1 MRLDSIGRR
10 AALVYGGYAAAF
22 AVLALAKALGLPAT
36 VDFILA
42 TVALALGA
50 VAVGEATTE
59 LSHRLSPAATGVVQ
73 SVLGNLPEL
82 FLAIFALQAGLYG
95 VVAAA
100 LVGSVLGNVLFVL
113 GLALLVGGVR
123 HGRLEFSRTANNLY
137 ATLLLLGVAALIVP
151 FLATQI
157 GAPDFGHAG
166 ELSAIVAITLLVV
179 FAVSIPIFLRL
190 PAQAGPG
197 TRPDVDEAEGQ
208 PQATPRPLG
217 PTLLALAV
225 SAGSA
230 AFVADWFVEA
240 LRPAMATFGM
250 SESFAG
256 LIVVALAGNAVENFV
271 ALSAAYQNRA
281 DLSLSL
287 VLNSALQVVLFL
299 APVIVL
305 LSFFVAA
312 TPLTLVFTPLL
323 LGVLAV
329 SAILVFAIV
338 IDGEANALEG
348 AMLLG
353 LYVIVAA
360 AVWWGPPIS

>member
-1 MRLDSIGRR
+1 VPKIERR
-10 AALVYGGYAAAF
+10 TLIVYGGYALAF
-22 AVLALAKALGLPAT
+22 VVLALAKLAGLPPI
-36 VDFILA
+36 VVFVLA
-42 TVALALGA
+42 VIALAMGA
-50 VAVGEATTE
+50 VAVGEATTK

-82 FLAIFALQAGLYG
+82 FLAIFALQAGLYS

-100 LVGSVLGNVLFVL
+100 IVGSVLGNLLFVL
-113 GLALLVGGVR
+113 GLALVVGGFR
-123 HGRLEFSRTANNLY
+123 HGQLEFSRAANNLY

-157 GAPDFGHAG
+157 GAPDFGHAV
-166 ELSAIVAITLLVV
+166 ELSAVVAITLLVV

-190 PAQAGPG
+190 PQAGPG
-197 TRPDVDEAEGQ
+197 TRPDVDDEGR
-208 PQATPRPLG
+208 PKHPHTPLL
-217 PTLLALAV
+217 PTVVALAV

-240 LRPAMATFGM
+240 LQPAMASIGM
-250 SESFAG
+250 SEAFAG
-256 LIVVALAGNAVENFV
+256 LIVVALAGNAVENLV
-271 ALSAAYQNRA
+271 AISAAWQNRA
-281 DLSLSL
+281 DLSLAL

-299 APVIVL
+299 APVLVL
-305 LSFFVAA
+305 LSFFVAPA
-312 TPLTLVFTPLL
+312 PLTLVFTPLL

-360 AVWWGPPIS
+360 AVWWGPQIHG